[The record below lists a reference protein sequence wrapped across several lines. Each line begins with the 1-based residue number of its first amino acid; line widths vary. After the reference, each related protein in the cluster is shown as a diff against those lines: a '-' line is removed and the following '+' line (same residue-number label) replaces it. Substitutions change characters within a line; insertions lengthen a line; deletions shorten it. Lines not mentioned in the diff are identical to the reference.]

1 MRSRPTV
8 ADVARTAGVSRTTV
22 SHALSGKGRVDA
34 RTRERVQAVADRL
47 GYVPSRTARN
57 LALGRSDTI
66 GLLLPRLARL
76 PMDELLRTDWYGRVA
91 LAASQEAVRHQRA
104 LTILPPVEDAAELM
118 SFGLDGVIV
127 LDLLP
132 EDPRAAILQ
141 EATSSVV
148 LLGRDPQGLLGPSV
162 VPDTDQGM
170 HALLDHLWEQGM
182 HSLGL
187 IAPDIPWAE
196 GQQAI
201 QAASGWCQTRGV
213 TPIVARAEVAQ
224 CVTRDDVAAV
234 GRATASDVLASG
246 NRPDALI
253 GLLEDFGRGIAS
265 AARTRGLTVP
275 GDLLVAQ
282 DVDGVMAQVA
292 DPPITAIDLNI
303 TGQMAA
309 AVDLLVAESPARADA
324 TMVQTVPVSL
334 VIREST
340 TAVLPPRG

>member
-1 MRSRPTV
+1 MRPRPTV

-34 RTRERVQAVADRL
+34 RTRERVQAIADRM

-66 GLLLPRLARL
+66 GLLLPQLARL

-104 LTILPPVEDAAELM
+104 LTILPPVRDAAELM

-127 LDLLP
+127 LDPLP
-132 EDPRAAILQ
+132 EDPRLDALQ
-141 EATSSVV
+141 GSTSPVV
-148 LLGRDPQGLLGPSV
+148 LLGRDPHGTLGPSV

-170 HALLDHLWEQGM
+170 QALLDHLWEQGAR
-182 HSLGL
+182 SLGL
-187 IAPDIPWAE
+187 IAPDIAWAE

-201 QAASGWCQTRGV
+201 RVTANWCQAKGI
-213 TPIVARAEVAQ
+213 TPVVARAQVSQ
-224 CVTRDDVAAV
+224 CVTREAAAAA
-234 GRATASDVLASG
+234 GRATAQDVLSSA
-246 NRPDALI
+246 NRPDALV

-265 AARTRGLTVP
+265 AARSRGLSVP

-282 DVDGVMAQVA
+282 DVDGLLAQVA

-303 TGQMAA
+303 AGQMTA
-309 AVDLLVAESPARADA
+309 AVALLVADGADRVA
-324 TMVQTVPVSL
+324 SSTIQTVPVSL
-334 VIREST
+334 MVREST
-340 TAVLPPRG
+340 RTS